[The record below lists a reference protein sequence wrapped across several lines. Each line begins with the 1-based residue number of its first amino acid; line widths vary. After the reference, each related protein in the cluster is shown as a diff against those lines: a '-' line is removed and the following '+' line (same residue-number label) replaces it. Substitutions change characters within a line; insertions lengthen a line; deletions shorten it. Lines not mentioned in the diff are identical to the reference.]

1 MAGAHDGGENGKQ
14 TEPGERENQR
24 AAPTEVRPLFTAD
37 QLVALDLN
45 DLLRPVAD
53 EDEYA
58 VEQTLRTAA
67 RQAREGCDAMSA
79 DALAFIAD
87 ILGIRV
93 HSSDEAKP
101 FAPMVIVGEQRSLI
115 PDDIAGSQSDILATV
130 AAGWENLH
138 LRAKVGDLVF
148 YNARKHWQAAGMALE
163 AYCHIARGRLDDSI
177 RPRVPDRVSILDVV
191 TPLARAAALGRR
203 LSKRGAMP
211 ARLTETFSACYD
223 AAIAGAHYVA
233 FNEIGNVGLAHE
245 LRTFEEVARDAEA
258 LAASARPDV
267 YPEAVKRVWIL
278 AAGCHERAGAGDDG
292 RRCRLAAAEATL
304 RMRDQSDQAAVKA
317 HWTKAALGE
326 MRDIPGTRERV
337 LALRE
342 ELKAFQATAQDDHSA
357 FHYTLDLGDQQ
368 RAARELLAD
377 ASFARACLLL
387 SNMADAPS
395 RDELRALVLESAR
408 EHPLAASIGASYYDA
423 EGREAARVEALSDA
437 GPSENWY
444 RAECAKHMEFVMQE
458 QVHGRI
464 EPARLTVIARMPVEE
479 RHLAPIV
486 DASPFVP
493 RGRAPLFA
501 LAFSRMFQ
509 GDYASASHLLFPQ
522 LENSL
527 RHLLMLTNCDPS
539 KIEQDLLQGDRALA
553 ALLDVNRGEL
563 EAIFG
568 IDRVH
573 QIDILFNFRPGPA
586 LRNEAAHGKLPWGA
600 FFHHTAI
607 FGCWFIFTLACRPLY
622 RDWYARIAPRLDAA
636 FGAL

>member
-1 MAGAHDGGENGKQ
+1 MGKVQNGDESDKQ
-14 TEPGERENQR
+14 AEPGGSDHLGDEG
-24 AAPTEVRPLFTAD
+24 AAVRSLFTAN

-45 DLLRPVAD
+45 ELLRNMA
-53 EDEYA
+53 EDDAYA

-67 RQAREGCDAMSA
+67 RQTREGGDAASA
-79 DALAFIAD
+79 DALTFIAD

-101 FAPMVIVGEQRSLI
+101 FAPMFIVGEQRSMI
-115 PDDIAGSQSDILATV
+115 PDDIAGAQSDILATV

-148 YNARKHWQAAGMALE
+148 YNARKHWQAAGIALD

-177 RPRVPDRVSILDVV
+177 RPRIPDRISILDVV
-191 TPLARAAALGRR
+191 TPLARAAALGQR

-211 ARLTETFSACYD
+211 VLLTDTFSACYD

-258 LAASARPDV
+258 LAASAPPDV

-278 AAGCHERAGAGDDG
+278 AAGCHERAGAGDDA

-337 LALRE
+337 LALRDQ
-342 ELKAFQATAQDDHSA
+342 LKAFQVAAQDDHSA
-357 FHYTLDLGDQQ
+357 FHYTLDLGAHQ

-395 RDELRALVLESAR
+395 RDELRALVLENAR
-408 EHPLAASIGASYYDA
+408 EHPLAASISASYYDA
-423 EGREAARVEALSDA
+423 EGREAARVEALTDA
-437 GPSENWY
+437 GPSENWF

-464 EPARLTVIARMPVEE
+464 EPARLTVIERMPIEE

-501 LAFSRMFQ
+501 LGFSRMFQ

-527 RHLLMLTNCDPS
+527 RHLLVLTNRDPS

-600 FFHHTAI
+600 FFHHAAI

-622 RDWYARIAPRLDAA
+622 RDWEARIAPQLDEA
-636 FGAL
+636 FCAL